1 MLLGTILI
9 IGSVI
14 LVWRLEPESGGRKD
28 VPDLSSRSVR
38 PSGVYTVL

>member
-1 MLLGTILI
+1 MLLGTTLV

-14 LVWRLEPESGGRKD
+14 LVRRLETESGGRKD
-28 VPDLSSRSVR
+28 VPDMSSRSVR